1 MKIANLVCLAIAALT
16 PVFCWID
23 RANYGPHSPGMSYL
37 AIILLVIT
45 AVLFALLAL
54 VRCKWA
60 LLIGCAAIIASA
72 ILCGR
77 MTADWTYCPECRA
90 MLSCIRLL

>member
-1 MKIANLVCLAIAALT
+1 MKIANLVCLAIAALM
-16 PVFCWID
+16 PVFCRID
-23 RANYGPHSPGMSYL
+23 RANYGPHSLGMSYFAIIFL
-37 AIILLVIT
+37 AIA
-45 AVLFALLAL
+45 AVLFALLAPAQ
-54 VRCKWA
+54 CKWA

>member
-1 MKIANLVCLAIAALT
+1 MKIANLVCLAIAALM
-16 PVFCWID
+16 PVFCRID
-23 RANYGPHSPGMSYL
+23 RAKYGPHSLGRSYL
-37 AIILLVIT
+37 AIILLVIA

-54 VRCKWA
+54 VRCKWV

>member
-1 MKIANLVCLAIAALT
+1 MKIANLVCFAIAVLT

-23 RANYGPHSPGMSYL
+23 RANYGPHSLGMSHL
-37 AIILLVIT
+37 AIILLVIA
-45 AVLFALLAL
+45 AVLFTLLAL

-60 LLIGCAAIIASA
+60 LLVACAAIIASA

-90 MLSCIRLL
+90 TLSCIRLL

>member
-1 MKIANLVCLAIAALT
+1 MKIANLVCFAIAALT

-23 RANYGPHSPGMSYL
+23 RANYGSHSLGMSYL
-37 AIILLVIT
+37 AIILLVIA
-45 AVLFALLAL
+45 AVLFALLAP

-60 LLIGCAAIIASA
+60 LLVGCAAIIASA

-90 MLSCIRLL
+90 TLSCIRLL

>member
-1 MKIANLVCLAIAALT
+1 MKIVNLVCFAIAALM

-23 RANYGPHSPGMSYL
+23 RANYGPHSLGMSYL
-37 AIILLVIT
+37 AIIFLAIA

-54 VRCKWA
+54 AQCKWA

-90 MLSCIRLL
+90 MLPCIRLL

>member
-1 MKIANLVCLAIAALT
+1 MKIANLVCFAIAALM

-23 RANYGPHSPGMSYL
+23 RANYGPHSLGMSYL
-37 AIILLVIT
+37 AIILLVIA

-60 LLIGCAAIIASA
+60 LLVGCAAIIASA
-72 ILCGR
+72 ILCGL

>member
-1 MKIANLVCLAIAALT
+1 MKIANLVCFAIA
-16 PVFCWID
+16 
-23 RANYGPHSPGMSYL
+23 
-37 AIILLVIT
+37 

-60 LLIGCAAIIASA
+60 LLVGCAAIIASA

-90 MLSCIRLL
+90 TLSCIRLL

>member
-1 MKIANLVCLAIAALT
+1 MKIANLVCFAIAALT
-16 PVFCWID
+16 PAFCWID
-23 RANYGPHSPGMSYL
+23 RANYGPHSLGMSYL
-37 AIILLVIT
+37 AIILLVIA

-60 LLIGCAAIIASA
+60 LLVGCAAIIASA

-77 MTADWTYCPECRA
+77 MAADWTHCPECRA

>member
-1 MKIANLVCLAIAALT
+1 MKIANLVCFAIAALT

-23 RANYGPHSPGMSYL
+23 RANYGPHSLGMSYL
-37 AIILLVIT
+37 AIILLVIA

-60 LLIGCAAIIASA
+60 LLVAARRSSLLQSSA
-72 ILCGR
+72 VG
-77 MTADWTYCPECRA
+77 
-90 MLSCIRLL
+90 

>member
-1 MKIANLVCLAIAALT
+1 MKIANLVRFAIAALT

-23 RANYGPHSPGMSYL
+23 RANYRPHSLGMSYL
-37 AIILLVIT
+37 AIILLVIA
-45 AVLFALLAL
+45 AVLFVLLAL

-72 ILCGR
+72 ILCSR

-90 MLSCIRLL
+90 MPSCIRLL

>member
-1 MKIANLVCLAIAALT
+1 MKIVNLVCFAIAALT

-23 RANYGPHSPGMSYL
+23 RANYGPHSLGMSYL
-37 AIILLVIT
+37 AIVLLVIA
-45 AVLFALLAL
+45 AVLFALRALA
-54 VRCKWA
+54 RCKWA
-60 LLIGCAAIIASA
+60 LLVGCAAIIASA

-90 MLSCIRLL
+90 TLSCIRLL